1 MQVYSKFRFFL
12 SIFLYLW
19 CLDFEMSGVTTN
31 TRDVGYIPFSR
42 EYERCHQTYVLL
54 ALREIFQL
62 KLNLISELII
72 SLILYN
78 PLLANL
84 WKFRKSSR

>member
-1 MQVYSKFRFFL
+1 
-12 SIFLYLW
+12 
-19 CLDFEMSGVTTN
+19 MSSDLCTK
-31 TRDVGYIPFSR
+31 
-42 EYERCHQTYVLL
+42 LL

-78 PLLANL
+78 PLPANL
-84 WKFRKSSR
+84 WKFRESSR